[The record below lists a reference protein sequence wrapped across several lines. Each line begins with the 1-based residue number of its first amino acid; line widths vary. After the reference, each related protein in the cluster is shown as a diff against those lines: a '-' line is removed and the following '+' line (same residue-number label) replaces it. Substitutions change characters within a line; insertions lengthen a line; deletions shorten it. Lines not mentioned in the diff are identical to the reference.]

1 MLVINIDK
9 QLKKNNRS
17 RYWLAKKINMTYQ
30 NLCKLANNET
40 SSIQFNHLEKICT
53 ALNCTPSDII
63 TIKAE

>member
-1 MLVINIDK
+1 MLVINIDE

-17 RYWLAKKINMTYQ
+17 RYWLAKQINMTYQ

-40 SSIQFNHLEKICT
+40 SSIQFNYLEKICIS
-53 ALNCTPSDII
+53 LNCEPSDII